1 MPSKRSGCAISGPIV
16 IMIAIF
22 ASLLAAGLF
31 LGSPYLQGRPAFPR
45 GTFPLLVEGNQ
56 IMVEMDPDGEVF
68 LLGDQPLVVPDTG
81 TGGPVV
87 GQLVTSTP
95 NVLPTSGPPASVT
108 PVTPVIVPT
117 APPPTL
123 TPRPQTG
130 CVIFTNHTV
139 QSGET
144 LFSISRQYVT
154 SIPLMA
160 RHGISS
166 TSLTPGAV
174 IAVPVGDPACCTN
187 GWRPYVVE
195 SGDTWFGIAQ
205 QCGITV
211 DSLLGG
217 NGLSAGATLYMTSV
231 ICIP

>member
-1 MPSKRSGCAISGPIV
+1 MPPKRSGCAVSRP
-16 IMIAIF
+16 IMIMITIF

-31 LGSPYLQGRPAFPR
+31 LGIPYLQGRPAFPR
-45 GTFPLLVEGNQ
+45 GTFPVLVEGNQ
-56 IMVEMDPDGEVF
+56 IKVEMDPNGEVF
-68 LLGDQPLVVPDTG
+68 LLGDEPLPQLGVG
-81 TGGPVV
+81 TGGPVT

-95 NVLPTSGPPASVT
+95 AIVATVALPPPA
-108 PVTPVIVPT
+108 TPVIVPT
-117 APPPTL
+117 TSPTL
-123 TPRPQTG
+123 TPQPQPS

-154 SIPLMA
+154 SIALMA

-174 IAVPVGDPACCTN
+174 IAVPVGNPACCTN

-211 DSLLGG
+211 DSLLQS
-217 NGLSAGATLYMTSV
+217 NGVGAGATLYMTSV